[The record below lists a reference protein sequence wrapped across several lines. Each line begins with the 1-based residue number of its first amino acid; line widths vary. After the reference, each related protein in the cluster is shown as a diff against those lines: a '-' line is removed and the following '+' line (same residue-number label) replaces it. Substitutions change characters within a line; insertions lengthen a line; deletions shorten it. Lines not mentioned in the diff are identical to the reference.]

1 MARAVNRSIEA
12 QHRNTLPEI
21 DWADLVRPG
30 CYVDE
35 ASGDLYRIPKEA
47 FADGNSSLLVRE
59 SRGAS
64 RLRFLSDDP
73 FMSSMKA
80 RIMCAQHNIPVNF

>member
-12 QHRNTLPEI
+12 RHRKTLPEI
-21 DWADLVRPG
+21 DWADITRSG

-35 ASGDLYRIPKEA
+35 ASGDLYRIPKEV
-47 FADGNSSLLVRE
+47 FANGNSSFMVRE

-64 RLRFLSDDP
+64 RLRLLSDDP
-73 FMSSMKA
+73 FLSSLKA
-80 RIMCAQHNIPVNF
+80 RIICAQNNIAANF